1 MGTKLGGPGSPAHR
15 LTVSFPWRCPAPE
28 VLNNQRYG
36 LSPDYWGLGCL
47 IYEMIEGQSPFR
59 GRKEKVK
66 REEVD
71 RRVLETEETYS
82 SKFSEEAKSI
92 CKMVSP
98 RGRKGSQG
106 PSGPRSC
113 GHRPGGPGTNLI
125 TARLG
130 RDHSRDSR
138 SQKGGLGA
146 DPPLYSRDPPQPKCS
161 QHQAG
166 VMVARGCETEWGL
179 KGTEY
184 RDVRTAEAR
193 VGLGTVVSGYSGTVW
208 PRSRLTTP

>member
-1 MGTKLGGPGSPAHR
+1 MLYVGEAGTVGTKLGGPGSPAHC
-15 LTVSFPWRCPAPE
+15 LTVSFPWLCPAPE

-98 RGRKGSQG
+98 RGRKGQPG
-106 PSGPRSC
+106 ALRTPLLWAL
-113 GHRPGGPGTNLI
+113 HRPGCPGTHLV

-130 RDHSRDSR
+130 RDHTRDSR
-138 SQKGGLGA
+138 SQKGELGA
-146 DPPLYSRDPPQPKCS
+146 DPPLYSRDHLWGDIIVRSCQGPSAVSFRGTATAPTSPNAPS
-161 QHQAG
+161 
-166 VMVARGCETEWGL
+166 AR
-179 KGTEY
+179 
-184 RDVRTAEAR
+184 
-193 VGLGTVVSGYSGTVW
+193 LG
-208 PRSRLTTP
+208 